1 MVLIFDA
8 ANTLIHKPSLYLN
21 FKNVLFKYGFEI
33 DISDLIKNHTILLH
47 AIEFPDTTS
56 KDFYSHFNKEV
67 LYSLS
72 IIPREDVLD
81 DLFKHCSYLDWE
93 VYEDTSILNDLPFE
107 MGIASNFNKS
117 LDQLLDNKFRDKFNY
132 KLISENVK
140 YRKPDIRFYEHLL
153 QDWSLRPE
161 DILYIGDSIKLDI
174 EPALKLGIN
183 AFLIDRNNY
192 FPFVENRI
200 RTLNDLPNIIAKI
213 NE

>member
-1 MVLIFDA
+1 MIYFRYIFF
-8 ANTLIHKPSLYLN
+8 TL
-21 FKNVLFKYGFEI
+21 F
-33 DISDLIKNHTILLH
+33 
-47 AIEFPDTTS
+47 
-56 KDFYSHFNKEV
+56 
-67 LYSLS
+67 LYSFS
-72 IIPREDVLD
+72 AIANEIQIIELH
-81 DLFKHCSYLDWE
+81 K
-93 VYEDTSILNDLPFE
+93 
-107 MGIASNFNKS
+107 NKS
-117 LDQLLDNKFRDKFNY
+117 LDQLLDNRFHDKFKY

-183 AFLIDRNNY
+183 AYLIDRNNY
-192 FPFVENRI
+192 FPFVKNRI